1 MTGFM
6 GAPFP
11 LRSPV
16 KPDNERKNHFMP
28 MGRLSAFTVSL
39 SNLDVKNK
47 KKKKLTVP
55 IDSIPRR
62 LFSSRSTGYLLNR
75 IGVLSLLAVLLLAGW
90 HNQIGIIAILSLFL
104 VAAGISK
111 AWSHLSL
118 SGVHCHRVLSARRI
132 FPGETMELAL
142 ELVNRK
148 PIPLPWIRVEDE
160 MPLPIAPD
168 GVPASDKR
176 PGFGVVQRT
185 TALMWYSKSTWRFRL
200 EGDKRG
206 YYPFGPMTV
215 TSGDIFGLYSRS
227 MTLPITDHILIYPR
241 IFPINRVMLPSL
253 HPLGES
259 RTERRIFEDPAR
271 TIGIRDYQ
279 PYDSL
284 RHIHWKA
291 SARSQKLQVKVFEP
305 TTTFKVALFLAAGSF
320 HSDESFLEDEFEL
333 GISTAASIAY
343 AISEQGSPV
352 GLFAN
357 TASAES
363 GQGISIPP
371 GADRHQ
377 LIRLLEALAMATPK
391 ENEPFE
397 ALMERVREGLPAGT
411 TLILICA
418 GLPASLSGLLQTL
431 KKAGHQPL
439 IFLIGEHERPFNE
452 TVPWQNIRNSGDLGE
467 VKGIQ

>member
-1 MTGFM
+1 MKKRI
-6 GAPFP
+6 APF
-11 LRSPV
+11 
-16 KPDNERKNHFMP
+16 DTTTRK
-28 MGRLSAFTVSL
+28 
-39 SNLDVKNK
+39 
-47 KKKKLTVP
+47 
-55 IDSIPRR
+55 
-62 LFSSRSTGYLLNR
+62 LFSSGSTGYLLNR
-75 IGVLSLLAVLLLAGW
+75 LGVLSLVVVLLLAGW
-90 HNQIGIIAILSLFL
+90 YNQIGIIAILSLFL
-104 VAAGISK
+104 VAAGLSK
-111 AWSHLSL
+111 AWSHISL
-118 SGVHCHRVLSARRI
+118 SGVHCHRVLSAPRI

-160 MPLPIAPD
+160 MPLPITPE
-168 GVPASDKR
+168 GVPKSDKR
-176 PGFGVVQRT
+176 PGFGMIQRT

-200 EGDKRG
+200 KGDKRG

-241 IFPINRVMLPSL
+241 IFPMDRVMLPSL

-259 RTERRIFEDPAR
+259 RTDRRIFEDPAR

-291 SARSQKLQVKVFEP
+291 SARSQELQVKVFEP
-305 TTTFKVALFLAAGSF
+305 TTTFKVALFLAVESF

-343 AISEQGSPV
+343 VISEQGSPV

-357 TASAES
+357 TASAER

-377 LIRLLEALAMATPK
+377 LMRLLEALAKATPK

-397 ALMERVREGLPAGT
+397 SLMERVREGLPGGT

-431 KKAGHQPL
+431 KEVGHEPL
-439 IFLIGEHERPFNE
+439 ILSIGEHGRPFNE
-452 TVPWQNIRNSGDLGE
+452 TVPWKNIRNPGDLGE
-467 VKGIQ
+467 LKGIQ